1 MIAYD
6 KVEKRYKDLI
16 RYGTIIFRLD
26 NEQTNSRLD
35 IIEYEGSIYYFH
47 LYDGRITNTD
57 IIGPTSAIGHVVT
70 FDKYGNFGR
79 SYVQTNPLL
88 THIGNVG

>member
-1 MIAYD
+1 MVAYD
-6 KVEKRYKDLI
+6 KVEKEYKDAI

-35 IIEYEGSIYYFH
+35 IIEYEGSTHYYH
-47 LYDGRITNTD
+47 LYDGRITDTD

-70 FDKYGNFGR
+70 FDKEGTFGR
-79 SYVQTNPLL
+79 SYVRTNPLL
-88 THIGNVG
+88 IHTGNVG